1 MKIEE
6 LGAIKKVKINMTK
19 YFCSWD
25 NHLTEILL
33 DDISGYISIV

>member
-19 YFCSWD
+19 YSCSWD
-25 NHLTEILL
+25 NHLTEIQL
-33 DDISGYISIV
+33 DDNSGYISIV